1 MSTLNE
7 EIARLKI
14 AKANID
20 RVLIERGAS
29 IPENATLDT
38 YYELINSIK
47 GGVSSSEVTAT
58 RADVLAGTYT
68 ITADSNGEVVEG
80 TIPIKDGQIYY
91 AEKTN
96 QLIPSGQYLSG
107 NLTIHRLESTNFS
120 AENIKNG
127 VTINVN
133 NGESNVFSVKGTY
146 VGENQKVYRNITVNS
161 GYGHIVYINE
171 DGNIANT
178 NTGSDPAVIKALD
191 GILLFDPWGGQV
203 NNALQGYISPQASF
217 TIDSGQ
223 CNYESTLSLEQGYD
237 YYSANF
243 YMIQFLTDGEISV
256 VSGPEDP
263 I

>member
-7 EIARLKI
+7 EIARLKT

-20 RVLIERGAS
+20 RVLIERGVS

-146 VGENQKVYRNITVNS
+146 NGKSFNKVGETSMSDSISYAYVDLNSNKKVYFKILNISMTDDE
-161 GYGHIVYINE
+161 YVYPYE
-171 DGNIANT
+171 DQILMFNPD
-178 NTGSDPAVIKALD
+178 SD
-191 GILLFDPWGGQV
+191 LFNPHYLHFSFEDFDSELWGGYIEAHFESSNRCEIFLRFGSIYSGTV
-203 NNALQGYISPQASF
+203 TVEYGYF
-217 TIDSGQ
+217 
-223 CNYESTLSLEQGYD
+223 E
-237 YYSANF
+237 
-243 YMIQFLTDGEISV
+243 
-256 VSGPEDP
+256 
-263 I
+263 